1 MPRRIF
7 EFKCNKGHVSEALVY
22 TGTTEVKCA
31 ECEGPALRVV
41 SAVRSFLEGVSG
53 AFPTAS
59 DRWARTHEQAAK
71 IARQQKHDRESA

>member
-7 EFKCNKGHVSEALVY
+7 EFKCSEGHVSEALVY
-22 TGTTEVKCA
+22 TGTTETMCP
-31 ECEGPALRVV
+31 ECGGPAFRTI

-59 DRWARTHEQAAK
+59 DRWARTHEQAAR
-71 IARQQKHDRESA
+71 IARQQRRDRESA